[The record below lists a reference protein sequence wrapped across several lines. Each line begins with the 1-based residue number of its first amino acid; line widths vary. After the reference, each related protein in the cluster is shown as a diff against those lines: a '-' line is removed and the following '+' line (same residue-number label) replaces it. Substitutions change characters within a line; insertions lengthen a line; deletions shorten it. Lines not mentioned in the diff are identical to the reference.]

1 MRESRQ
7 LVPLHR
13 LAVFEAAARHGSFST
28 AARELGM
35 TQSAVSHQIADLE
48 AELGIRLFERV
59 WRGVTTTE
67 AGAFLFEAAR
77 RGISEIAAAIEVARA
92 MGRRSQLTVLTDFG
106 FAAFWLMPRLGKLR
120 DTLPDVDVRVITAQG
135 AAELEAGPS
144 DLAILFG
151 SASWHRYETVRLIE
165 EDVVPVASP
174 GFLERHPLRAGT
186 DLATLP
192 LLHLER
198 PDPDRWL
205 SWDEYMERCGLRGAS
220 AGKRQAQ
227 SGLSFN
233 NYMLVLQAAIAGQG
247 LALGWRPLTD
257 DLLRQGLI
265 EEAPLPRVR
274 TDRGY
279 HLMTMPGRLQQSRT
293 TREFTAWL
301 MAEFGLGARSP
312 VDG

>member
-13 LAVFEAAARHGSFST
+13 LAVFEVAARHGSFSM

-48 AELGIRLFERV
+48 AELGIQLFQRV

-67 AGAFLFEAAR
+67 AGSFLFEAAR

-106 FAAFWLMPRLGKLR
+106 FAAFWLLPRLAQLR
-120 DTLPDVDVRVITAQG
+120 DRLPDVDVRVITAQG
-135 AAELEAGPS
+135 AADLEGALA
-144 DLAILFG
+144 DFAILFG
-151 SASWHRYETVRLIE
+151 AASWHRYETVRLVE

-174 GFLERHPLRAGT
+174 GFLARHRLRSAA
-186 DLATLP
+186 DLAALP

-205 SWDEYMERCGLRGAS
+205 SWGEYMEGSGLRDAA
-220 AGKRQAQ
+220 AGGRQVQ

-247 LALGWRPLTD
+247 IALGWRPLTD
-257 DLLRQGLI
+257 DLLRQGLVA
-265 EEAPLPRVR
+265 EAPLPRIR
-274 TDRGY
+274 TGRGY
-279 HLMTMPGRLQQSRT
+279 HVITMPGRTQPSRT
-293 TREFTAWL
+293 TREFKAWL
-301 MAEFGLGARSP
+301 MDEFDVGATPSR
-312 VDG
+312 

>member
-48 AELGIRLFERV
+48 AELGIRLFQRV
-59 WRGVTTTE
+59 WRGVTMTE
-67 AGAFLFEAAR
+67 AGSFLFEAAR
-77 RGISEIAAAIEVARA
+77 RGLGEIAAAIEVARA

-106 FAAFWLMPRLGKLR
+106 FAAFWLMPRLGQLR
-120 DTLPDVDVRVITAQG
+120 DKLPDVDVRVITAQG
-135 AAELEAGPS
+135 AANLDAGPS

-174 GFLERHPLRAGT
+174 GFLARHPLHSAA
-186 DLATLP
+186 DLAALP

-205 SWDEYMERCGLRGAS
+205 SWEEYMEHCGLRDDA
-220 AGKRQAQ
+220 AGRRQAH
-227 SGLSFN
+227 SGVSFN

-247 LALGWRPLTD
+247 IALGWRPLTD

-265 EEAPLPRVR
+265 AEAPLPRVR
-274 TDRGY
+274 TGRGY
-279 HLMTMPGRLQQSRT
+279 HLMTIPGRIQQSRT

-301 MAEFGLGARSP
+301 MGEFGLGAALPPSA
-312 VDG
+312 